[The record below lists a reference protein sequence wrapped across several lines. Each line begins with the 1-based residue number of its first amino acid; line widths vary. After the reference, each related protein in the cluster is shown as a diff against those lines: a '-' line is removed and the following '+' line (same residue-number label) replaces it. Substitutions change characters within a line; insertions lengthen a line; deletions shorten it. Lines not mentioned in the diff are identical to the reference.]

1 MDACHC
7 GGNFGRDS
15 AVELATD
22 VPITP
27 GISQN
32 LIQTAHLIENCS
44 LVELSGISLT
54 DDDKRRELIT
64 LAFFSFEK

>member
-32 LIQTAHLIENCS
+32 LIFENCS